1 MPERSPKRSAY
12 AVGDVSSTCAML
24 AAFID
29 EVRAQSGKR
38 VEPAVDADLAARATR
53 IRQVLG
59 C

>member
-1 MPERSPKRSAY
+1 
-12 AVGDVSSTCAML
+12 ML